1 MWQLNCGE
9 SLFLISVFSAT
20 HTKTHADT
28 DTHILPLG
36 SITTASFLSPKL
48 QRKTWQR
55 VDLKLIF
62 RDMNIHCS
70 FSSLLKLLSIA
81 LTIPVEAILLLSQEI
96 IKAQIFPVP
105 PSLTS
110 SYHPWLLLSKHFLI
124 ILNFVMGNPHSVNY
138 LLLYTEIL
146 NNSLTL
152 KFFRFLKQLYF
163 QV

>member
-1 MWQLNCGE
+1 
-9 SLFLISVFSAT
+9 
-20 HTKTHADT
+20 
-28 DTHILPLG
+28 
-36 SITTASFLSPKL
+36 
-48 QRKTWQR
+48 
-55 VDLKLIF
+55 
-62 RDMNIHCS
+62 MNIHCS
-70 FSSLLKLLSIA
+70 FSSLLKLLSVA

-105 PSLTS
+105 PSLT

-163 QV
+163 QVQFVYDFWEIMENHRKKRNPRRWKLIKKLYHLKNG